1 MKNIKNIFL
10 SFILSIITLLITT
23 LLLSIFNYID
33 LIKDNIISF
42 FMIANIILSTF
53 IGGLSIG
60 RKTNKK
66 GWKEGLKFSFL
77 FIIFLLLIN
86 ILGFETKLNIKY
98 IIFNII
104 IIISSVFGGMVGIN
118 FKKQK

>member
-23 LLLSIFNYID
+23 ILLSIFNYID

-42 FMIANIILSTF
+42 FMIANIILSTV